1 MASLTSKRKSPEDA
15 SHNEEAITPTNSPP
29 RKKLRI
35 TRNQKQALIDNLQ
48 LEITERARKLRAQ
61 YALQAN
67 DLRARIER
75 RINRIPIA
83 LRKANMGELLEK
95 HMRAHQEHTSPR
107 KLLGPAKASRNF
119 ATISVSPKVHKATAA
134 SPSARRMRKQSHE
147 GIYSDK
153 ENAPAGGE
161 SLDVLKNP
169 KRRAKPGAT
178 AGTSRVVSQEMR
190 GADFRILSPKTSN
203 SRTYPQSPL
212 RASPEK
218 STNAAYL
225 SRPMS
230 PLKPS
235 SPLKGTSASMP
246 GLRSARGTAPSSS
259 VTRPSSQAATRRPA
273 SRAAT
278 TTASKTLRSPL
289 PRPATRQVERRGSVS
304 SSASSGTTVAK
315 PTRTTTGGTKKSTT
329 TGSSATTSTA
339 RKTTVARNQASAAVA
354 AKRNAAAATTTT
366 TKRAPTPA
374 GGEAAAPTAGRRILR
389 KRA

>member
-1 MASLTSKRKSPEDA
+1 MASLASKRKSPEDA
-15 SHNEEAITPTNSPP
+15 SRIEEAITPTNSPP
-29 RKKLRI
+29 KKKLRI

-61 YALQAN
+61 YALQAH

-95 HMRAHQEHTSPR
+95 HMRAHQENTSPR
-107 KLLGPAKASRNF
+107 KLLSPAKASRNF
-119 ATISVSPKVHKATAA
+119 AAISISPKLHKA
-134 SPSARRMRKQSHE
+134 SSSARRVRKQSHE

-153 ENAPAGGE
+153 ENAPADGE

-169 KRRAKPGAT
+169 KRRAKPGAA

-190 GADFRILSPKTSN
+190 GANDYRILSPKTSN

-218 STNAAYL
+218 STNVTSYL

-246 GLRSARGTAPSSS
+246 GLRSVRGPAPSTS
-259 VTRPSSQAATRRPA
+259 VVRPSSQAATRRPA

-278 TTASKTLRSPL
+278 TTTSKTLRSPL
-289 PRPATRQVERRGSVS
+289 PRPATRHADRRGSVS
-304 SSASSGTTVAK
+304 SSASSGTTVAVSK
-315 PTRTTTGGTKKSTT
+315 PILTTTTTT
-329 TGSSATTSTA
+329 TGSKKSATSTSSTAA
-339 RKTTVARNQASAAVA
+339 RKTTGPRSQASATVA
-354 AKRNAAAATTTT
+354 AKRNAASATATAKRATT
-366 TKRAPTPA
+366 AA
-374 GGEAAAPTAGRRILR
+374 GGEAAPTAGRRVLR